1 MLRIVLQRRTIALAL
16 SVLVLISA
24 LTPVSAQD
32 GPDPSR
38 ATTHLAPDITPQRLG
53 LLVQPLTQSELLDEV
68 VAWQGVLQNTV
79 AELNDVQLGLRTI
92 NAIEAARET
101 GEEPAAG
108 ELVGPEVD
116 VADRERLAAEAGE
129 LLSRRSALLD
139 RFKVVVDAYETKGGD
154 PAEFRTYARAV
165 SGVSVDWTDPA
176 SAWKT
181 IRGWA
186 VSEEGGL
193 RLAQRVG
200 VFAAVLVGAYL
211 AGAVISWIFATGF
224 RFAGSGSKL
233 LRGFVVRWS
242 RRVVFFIGAMI
253 GLSALGVN
261 VTPLVA
267 ALGAAGFIIGFALQS
282 TLSNFAS
289 GLLIMGQRP
298 FDVGDVVEVAG
309 VMGVI
314 QQVTLFNTQIDT
326 FDNKK
331 MVIPNNTIW
340 SGTITNATASAERRL
355 DMEFDVAESVAT
367 DAAERALNEVV
378 AGHAQVLEEPEPVI
392 KFDGIVPA
400 ASLGAATEPGSW
412 KRFIVR
418 FWAKTPDLYAVRWD
432 LIRAMETKLGEGAIR
447 RVA

>member
-1 MLRIVLQRRTIALAL
+1 MWTKWWTSLAFSLVVLASSLADT
-16 SVLVLISA
+16 A
-24 LTPVSAQD
+24 AQE

-38 ATTHLAPDITPQRLG
+38 AVTHVEPMIAPPWLDLRL
-53 LLVQPLTQSELLDEV
+53 QPLTQSALLDEI
-68 VAWQGVLQNTV
+68 VAWQGLLRGTV
-79 AELNDVQLGLRTI
+79 TDLNDVQLRLRKI
-92 NAIEAARET
+92 NAIEAAREA
-101 GEEPAAG
+101 GAEPPAA
-108 ELVGPEVD
+108 ELVGPAVD
-116 VADRERLAAEAGE
+116 VADRERLSEEAGQ
-129 LLSRRSALLD
+129 LLAQRSALLD
-139 RFKVVVDAYETKGGD
+139 RFKVVVDAYEAKGGD

-165 SGVSVDWTDPA
+165 SGVKVDWTDPQ

-181 IRGWA
+181 ISGWA
-186 VSEEGGL
+186 TSEEGGI

-200 VFAAVLVGAYL
+200 IFAAVLVGAYV
-211 AGAVISWIFATGF
+211 AGAVISWIFAAGF
-224 RFAGSGSKL
+224 HFAGSGSKL
-233 LRGFVVRWS
+233 LRRFAVRWS

-267 ALGAAGFIIGFALQS
+267 ALGAAGFVIGFALQG

-289 GLLIMGQRP
+289 GLLIMSQRP
-298 FDVGDVVEVAG
+298 FDVGDVVEAAG

-331 MVIPNNTIW
+331 IVIPNNTIW

-355 DMEFDVAESVAT
+355 DMEFDVAEHVAT
-367 DAAERALNEVV
+367 DDAERALNEVV
-378 AGHAQVLEEPEPVI
+378 AGHGQVLADPEPVI

-418 FWAKTPDLYAVRWD
+418 FWAETPDLYPVRWD